1 MFVGSNNQT
10 FGYLLQVMEF
20 KALGDFEIVLLEFVE
35 RELFVRNR
43 DLINLNKGCNLGRTA
58 LLSAMNFFK
67 ATREF
72 SVKVAEK
79 AMNYL
84 SCGVL

>member
-1 MFVGSNNQT
+1 VS
-10 FGYLLQVMEF
+10 YLLQVMEF
-20 KALGDFEIVLLEFVE
+20 QAFGHFEVILLEFVE
-35 RELFVRNR
+35 RELFVRNC
-43 DLINLNKGCNLGRTA
+43 DLINLYRVWNLGATG

-72 SVKVAEK
+72 SVNVAEK